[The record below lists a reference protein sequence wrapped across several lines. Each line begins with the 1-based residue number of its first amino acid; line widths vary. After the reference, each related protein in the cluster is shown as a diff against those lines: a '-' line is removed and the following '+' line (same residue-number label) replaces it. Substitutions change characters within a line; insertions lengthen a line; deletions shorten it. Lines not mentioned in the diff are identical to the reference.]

1 MSTNNQVRLRRPA
14 LIFILALLVM
24 GIVGAAVVAASSG
37 GRVGVSGNPNSGN
50 GFTCIR
56 CHSGGEVPSV
66 FIDGP
71 TAVAPGETST
81 YTLRIVGGQEVAGG
95 LNVSATSGA
104 LAPPPGATDVQL
116 MPWILND
123 GTPTE
128 ELTHTEPKEVD
139 EAGVIAFSF
148 NWTAPDEP
156 GMAILYGAGNSV
168 NLDGSPFG
176 DAPGTSQLIINAP
189 SLIYLPI
196 SLGE

>member
-1 MSTNNQVRLRRPA
+1 MSANNQVRLTR
-14 LIFILALLVM
+14 LVLVFFLALFVV
-24 GIVGAAVVAASSG
+24 GIVGVAVVAASSG
-37 GRVGVSGNPNSGN
+37 GRVSVSGNPNSGN

-56 CHSGGEVPSV
+56 CHSGGETPSV
-66 FIDGP
+66 SIDGP
-71 TAVAPGETST
+71 TAVAPGETAT

-95 LNVSATSGA
+95 LNVSATGGE

-128 ELTHTEPKEVD
+128 ELTHTEPKGVD
-139 EAGVIAFSF
+139 EDGVVTFSF
-148 NWTAPDEP
+148 TWTAPDEP

-176 DAPGTSQLIINAP
+176 DAPGTSQFIVNAP

-196 SLGE
+196 GLKE